1 MADNIVQVT
10 FGATTDEF
18 VSGVA
23 RVKDTIAGLTG
34 GLDDINGKL
43 DRVAEQFGKA
53 FSVEGLKN
61 CVTSMAEFAAVSG
74 AVKPPGNGAAIAA
87 DFLGIQEAVQ
97 KTIAAYQKLNAT
109 PITVDASQALKAQ
122 MALYHGMI
130 KDADDAYK
138 LTADRLGAQVRLHQ
152 ISYDQETAALLSALD
167 TRYKAEQEVFIAEQK
182 LAHEGTAE
190 YQRILN
196 ERKANY
202 DKFLLER
209 QKATEKAAE
218 EDAKEWKAAA
228 DQVAGAFNSQL
239 KGLLAGTTT
248 WSQAMKNISADLVL
262 KFIENQ
268 VKATAEFLA
277 SKASELTTH
286 VATETAKTTA
296 TTTGSEVRTA
306 MELASGKVSIFE
318 VIGNAL
324 KSIYASAGQTAS
336 EVSAAV
342 APEAGPAAPAI
353 GLAAGGAIAAGAI
366 GLVASADVGTD
377 YVVRS
382 GLAVIHQG
390 EKIIPSAK
398 TSGPFTGAGMGGTV
412 HAPVSINISA
422 LDSRSVERFFHDNA
436 KHMIRAIN
444 NGIKSGAHLGLRGA
458 RA

>member
-1 MADNIVQVT
+1 M
-10 FGATTDEF
+10 
-18 VSGVA
+18 
-23 RVKDTIAGLTG
+23 
-34 GLDDINGKL
+34 
-43 DRVAEQFGKA
+43 
-53 FSVEGLKN
+53 
-61 CVTSMAEFAAVSG
+61 
-74 AVKPPGNGAAIAA
+74 
-87 DFLGIQEAVQ
+87 Q

-138 LTADRLGAQVRLHQ
+138 LTADKLGSQVQLHQ

-167 TRYKAEQEVFIAEQK
+167 TRYKAEQAVFIAELALAQK
-182 LAHEGTAE
+182 GTAE

-196 ERKANY
+196 TENAAD
-202 DKFLLER
+202 DKYLLER

-218 EDAKEWKAAA
+218 EDAKQWKAAA

-239 KGLLAGTTT
+239 KGLLAGTTS

-262 KFIENQ
+262 KFIQNQ

-296 TTTGSEVRTA
+296 TTAGSAVRTA

-318 VIGNAL
+318 VIGERAEIDL
-324 KSIYASAGQTAS
+324 RLSAGQTAA

-353 GLAAGGAIAAGAI
+353 GLAAGGAIIAGATGI
-366 GLVASADVGTD
+366 FASADVGTD

-390 EKIIPSAK
+390 EKIIPVGESRDRY
-398 TSGPFTGAGMGGTV
+398 TGAGMGGTV
-412 HAPVSINISA
+412 HAPVAPNISA

-458 RA
+458 RADRSETP